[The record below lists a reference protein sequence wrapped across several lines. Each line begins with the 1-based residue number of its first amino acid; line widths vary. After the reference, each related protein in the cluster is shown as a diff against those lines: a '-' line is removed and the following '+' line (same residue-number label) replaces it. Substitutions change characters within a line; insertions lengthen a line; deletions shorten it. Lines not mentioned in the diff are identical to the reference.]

1 MLTNSI
7 LATVRAMCNVEETDS
22 GFDKQLIP
30 LINGQLMMAHE
41 FGVGNPWVVVS
52 DESKTWNDLLG
63 EHTELFD
70 AFKTWLGYS
79 VLLLF
84 DPPDNSTVLKSY
96 QDQSLKMEWMLCN
109 KACLEGAV
117 KDFVPEKA
125 DFYEN
130 IGERTSSRRSGVY
143 YERIA
148 EATVDED

>member
-7 LATVRAMCNVEETDS
+7 LVTIRSMCNVAEDDQ
-22 GFDKQLIP
+22 GFDRQLIP

-41 FGVGNPWVVVS
+41 FGVGFERFMVH
-52 DESKTWNDLLG
+52 DEHETWQDLLG
-63 EHTELFD
+63 EHTDLLN
-70 AFKTWLGYS
+70 AMQIWLGYS

-96 QDQSLKMEWMLCN
+96 QDQILKIEWMLCN
-109 KACLEGAV
+109 KSCLEGPV
-117 KDFVPEKA
+117 KTYVPEQKN
-125 DFYEN
+125 FYDR
-130 IGERTSSRRSGVY
+130 IGDNPNREIY